1 MSEFVLAAP
10 SRLHMLDHLCCK
22 NSLAQMPLKP
32 FIDPENVSPDAT
44 LVTERP
50 VNAILQRDL
59 SPNSRK
65 LQDRGWI
72 PPSNSPN
79 TMG

>member
-10 SRLHMLDHLCCK
+10 SRLHMLDPCCK
-22 NSLAQMPLKP
+22 NSLAQILLKP

-65 LQDRGWI
+65 LQDRGRI
-72 PPSNSPN
+72 PPSHSPN